1 MAHHRSAKPSK
12 HVPFGAPPWAK
23 HKRKRKRQGLR
34 HRLTFM
40 FAFVALAAVSL
51 TSWLTLGA
59 VFETQ
64 QELFSDEF
72 TTRVSPSHQASG
84 STLSDDLS
92 QMRQENG
99 RIPASN
105 PAETRHW
112 RGPPFGF
119 GNEGDWD
126 DNDRWSNK
134 NHWQPW
140 GYPSWDG
147 DVPVPVRQAAR
158 EITQTAFRAAGLS
171 FALASIVA
179 ALVTRVLTRP
189 LKALTDGAN
198 RFEAGERGLRLNLP
212 RNRDELRTLTEAF
225 NKLVSGFERQEVAQ
239 RNLVADIAHDLRT
252 PLAVMRSEL
261 EGMQDG
267 VVERDD
273 AGLTR
278 LHGEVML
285 LSRLVDDLRTL
296 SLAEGGGLSL
306 KRESTLVQPLLEQCV
321 SAFQTRI
328 TEAGMTLTLT
338 EVDPALIAFID
349 PFRITQVLN
358 NLLDNAI
365 RYAAPTAVEVGA
377 QANAGQVEIWV
388 RDYGS
393 GLSPDSL
400 GRAFERFY
408 RGDASRTR
416 LDGQGEKTGSGLG
429 LAIAKALVEANGG
442 SLDARNHPEGGAV
455 FTLTLDVG

>member
-1 MAHHRSAKPSK
+1 
-12 HVPFGAPPWAK
+12 
-23 HKRKRKRQGLR
+23 
-34 HRLTFM
+34 M

-59 VFETQ
+59 VFDAQ
-64 QELFSDEF
+64 QELFTGERSTNISSMRNGFEERPAGSGGTVLGQSSSQTDD
-72 TTRVSPSHQASG
+72 RQSRNPPWSP
-84 STLSDDLS
+84 
-92 QMRQENG
+92 
-99 RIPASN
+99 P
-105 PAETRHW
+105 
-112 RGPPFGF
+112 
-119 GNEGDWD
+119 
-126 DNDRWSNK
+126 WSNFGTNDK
-134 NHWQPW
+134 SSWEDKSHWQPW
-140 GYPSWDG
+140 GHSDWGD
-147 DVPVPVRQAAR
+147 DVPTPVRQAAR

-189 LKALTDGAN
+189 LNALTDGAN
-198 RFEAGERGLRLNLP
+198 RFEAGERGLRLELP

-225 NKLVSGFERQEVAQ
+225 NKLVSGFERQETAQ

-261 EGMQDG
+261 EGMQDS

-306 KRESTLVQPLLEQCV
+306 KRESTLLKPLLEQCV
-321 SAFQTRI
+321 SAFQTRA
-328 TEAGMTLTLT
+328 TDAGTTLTLT
-338 EVDPALIAFID
+338 EVAPGLTVFID
-349 PFRITQVLN
+349 LFRITQVLN

-365 RYAAPTAVEVGA
+365 RYAAPANVEVSA
-377 QANAGQVEIWV
+377 QTKGEQVEISV

-393 GLSPDSL
+393 GLSPDTL

-408 RGDASRTR
+408 RDDASRTR
-416 LDGQGEKTGSGLG
+416 LDDKGEKTGSGLG

-455 FTLTLDVG
+455 FTLILNID

>member
-1 MAHHRSAKPSK
+1 MAHHRSWKSSK
-12 HVPFGAPPWAK
+12 HAPFSAPPWAK

-51 TSWLTLGA
+51 TSWLTLNA
-59 VFETQ
+59 VFDAQ
-64 QELFSDEF
+64 QDLFTGEYLAD
-72 TTRVSPSHQASG
+72 VSSIRNKVERPPGSGDTVPRQSSSQADS
-84 STLSDDLS
+84 
-92 QMRQENG
+92 RQW
-99 RIPASN
+99 RN
-105 PAETRHW
+105 P
-112 RGPPFGF
+112 P
-119 GNEGDWD
+119 
-126 DNDRWSNK
+126 WSNFRIDDESSWGNK
-134 NHWQPW
+134 SHWQPW
-140 GYPSWDG
+140 GNSNWGD
-147 DVPVPVRQAAR
+147 DVPTPVRQAAR

-189 LKALTDGAN
+189 LNALTDGAN
-198 RFEAGERGLRLNLP
+198 RFEAGERGLRLELP

-225 NKLVSGFERQEVAQ
+225 NKLVSGFERQEIAQ
-239 RNLVADIAHDLRT
+239 RNLVAVIAHDLRT

-267 VVERDD
+267 VVQRDD

-306 KRESTLVQPLLEQCV
+306 KRESTLLKPLLEQCV
-321 SAFQTRI
+321 SAFQTRA
-328 TEAGMTLTLT
+328 TDAGMTLTLT
-338 EVDPALIAFID
+338 EVAPGLTAFID

-365 RYAAPTAVEVGA
+365 RYAAPAVVEVGT
-377 QANAGQVEIWV
+377 QASAGQVEIWV
-388 RDYGS
+388 RDHGP

-429 LAIAKALVEANGG
+429 LAIAKALVDANGG

-455 FTLTLDVG
+455 FTLTLNVS